1 MTNPVVTVIV
11 QEAVS
16 SVVFITGEVAKSGP
30 VQIHGPLN
38 IVQALAMAGGFNEW
52 ANKKD
57 IRILRQGPA
66 GIQTLHFNYQ
76 DAIDGE
82 TSTSRQSYG
91 LLLLHRADSKAWR
104 RSPPLTQ
111 SITPDARLAA
121 PHRDPGDVRDKSRTR
136 WDRSPCRK

>member
-1 MTNPVVTVIV
+1 M
-11 QEAVS
+11 
-16 SVVFITGEVAKSGP
+16 VFITGEVAKSGP

-66 GIQTLHFNYQ
+66 GLQTLHFNYQ

-82 TSTSRQSYG
+82 TRPIYLKAGDTVDRPVGTKGRGLEKHDDATHDESRRRGAGRAGGKRGARAGAG
-91 LLLLHRADSKAWR
+91 LARPGGRSLRASASR
-104 RSPPLTQ
+104 RPT
-111 SITPDARLAA
+111 T
-121 PHRDPGDVRDKSRTR
+121 TT
-136 WDRSPCRK
+136 